1 MENFK
6 IEKDINVV
14 YIKATSFPDGVLAA
28 HQKLHSIV
36 PFTKER
42 GYYGISY
49 GDTEGTSRELGGGII
64 YKAVAEILSG
74 EKYDLETFTIK
85 KGNYL
90 SVILKDYQKDISSI
104 GKTFQKMLTEPRI
117 DANGYCLEIYLN
129 DKDMQCLVKL
139 NDD

>member
-14 YIKATSFPDGVLAA
+14 YINAKSFPDGVLAA

-42 GYYGISY
+42 GYFGISY
-49 GDTEGTSRELGGGII
+49 GNTEGGII
-64 YKAVAEILSG
+64 YKASAEILEG
-74 EKYDLETFTIK
+74 EKYDLEIFTIK

-90 SVILKDYQKDISSI
+90 SVILKDYQKDISNI
-104 GKTFQKMLTEPRI
+104 GKTFQKMMTNPRI